1 MRGIAIAEGDI
12 LGLSIRELRP
22 PLLAPARMLTAVSSR
37 TGLVNEILIG
47 RYEMPQ
53 PADPNSLLAR
63 HEASL
68 IAELREVVRNVSH
81 HRSSEVNRLVLPY
94 CQPTMEA
101 IGHRMAYDA
110 AVAAGVRPCLIDLYV
125 ANVVKLDP
133 AWYAEHTGLSR
144 AAQLAAEEAAHDA
157 VFPLL
162 GELVREMDVFAY
174 VHAPIVSDGAW
185 DAFVGGLKV
194 FRGSA
199 YVDAFDADA
208 RRRADI
214 DVEDAKLVRSHL

>member
-1 MRGIAIAEGDI
+1 MSPNLVSSHAH
-12 LGLSIRELRP
+12 
-22 PLLAPARMLTAVSSR
+22 LAPGIHS
-37 TGLVNEILIG
+37 GLVNELLLG
-47 RYEMPQ
+47 RYALPA
-53 PADPNSLLAR
+53 PADPASLLAQ
-63 HEASL
+63 HEAGL
-68 IAELREVVRNVSH
+68 FKELRAIVASVPH
-81 HRSSEVNRLVLPY
+81 HRSAEVNRRVMPY
-94 CQPTMEA
+94 CQPAMEA

-110 AVAAGVRPCLIDLYV
+110 AVAAGVRPCLVDLYV

-133 AWYAEHTGLSR
+133 AWYAEHAGLSR

-162 GELVREMDVFAY
+162 GELVSEMDVFAY
-174 VHAPIVSDGAW
+174 MHAPIVSDGAW

-214 DVEDAKLVRSHL
+214 DADDAKLVRSHL